1 MSSDKVTIRIAPQ
14 GRWQEIVEGIRRV
27 CEECGY
33 DGTIQLTVRGEVE
46 VSSQA
51 IEIVDRMPPPPIPQI
66 TIKPHP
72 PTSRRRKA
80 KKLEEP
86 PEEPSEEQGEDD
98 IVLETDGI
106 DDDTE
111 DDIEDDIVTM
121 IERGMR

>member
-1 MSSDKVTIRIAPQ
+1 MSDDRVIIRIAPQ
-14 GRWQEIVEGIRRV
+14 GRWQEMVEGIRSV

-66 TIKPHP
+66 NIKPHP
-72 PTSRRRKA
+72 PTSRRKKA
-80 KKLEEP
+80 KKLD
-86 PEEPSEEQGEDD
+86 EPSEEPTKAQGEVD
-98 IVLETDGI
+98 ILLETGS
-106 DDDTE
+106 DDA